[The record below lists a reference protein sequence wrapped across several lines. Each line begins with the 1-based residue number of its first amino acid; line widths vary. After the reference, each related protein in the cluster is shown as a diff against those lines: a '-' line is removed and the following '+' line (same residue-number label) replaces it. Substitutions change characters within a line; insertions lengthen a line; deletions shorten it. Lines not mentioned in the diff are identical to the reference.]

1 MIWRRS
7 KRRPNS
13 TEMMTEAEFAD
24 RIDCNWPYHDV
35 SLGRELIKI
44 AVGISP
50 NAAFIALGELCN
62 LPASVAVEPATLLA
76 LVDLW
81 LSEFDHPVA
90 PMTAEGAI
98 AMIERK
104 WLPVPEVLT
113 RMDSVSGYPASL
125 QHYRSSISAAMTLT
139 AAQTRGS
146 TKSEPLGK
154 SCRNR

>member
-1 MIWRRS
+1 
-7 KRRPNS
+7 
-13 TEMMTEAEFAD
+13 MMTEAEFAD

-113 RMDSVSGYPASL
+113 RMDSVSGYPGLLAAL
-125 QHYRSSISAAMTLT
+125 SILYFSCDDIDGRADARLNEIRAAWQKL
-139 AAQTRGS
+139 
-146 TKSEPLGK
+146 P
-154 SCRNR
+154 